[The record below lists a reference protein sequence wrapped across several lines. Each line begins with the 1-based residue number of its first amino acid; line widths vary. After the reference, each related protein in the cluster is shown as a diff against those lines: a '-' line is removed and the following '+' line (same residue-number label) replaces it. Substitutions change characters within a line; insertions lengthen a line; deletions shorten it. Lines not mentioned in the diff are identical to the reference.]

1 MSHLK
6 VIIMSLKFTKAEQ
19 GNILSNDGQTLICE
33 GIVAQ
38 VGVVDGIY
46 ISPEALKSSA
56 RWLSGRAI
64 KIDGRKV
71 GQIDEVSL
79 QGSTKLSVKG
89 QLMGGKLSQAEIWS
103 LKAGEQ
109 NFTIKGAF
117 FPITKP
123 QDGSMGGEAFKETAV
138 SLEWDSV
145 ILEIPG
151 LKNHAAGTRMDELE
165 RLNRSMDSALGKR

>member
-1 MSHLK
+1 
-6 VIIMSLKFTKAEQ
+6 MSLKFTKGEQ
-19 GNILSNDGQTLICE
+19 GNILSNDGQTIICE

-38 VGVVDGIY
+38 VGVMDGIY

-56 RWLSGRAI
+56 RWLNGRAM
-64 KIDGRKV
+64 KLDGRKV
-71 GQIDEVSL
+71 GQVDEVSL
-79 QGSTKLSVKG
+79 LGTTKLAVKG

-123 QDGSMGGEAFKETAV
+123 QDGSLNGESYKEQAV
-138 SLEWDSV
+138 SLEWDAV
-145 ILEIPG
+145 ILEIPE
-151 LKNHAAGTRMDELE
+151 LKGHAAEGKWDRLE
-165 RLNRSMDSALGKR
+165 KLDRIWDKGLGRV